1 VPNAASGAACAV
13 TIAPEASCV
22 NHGHSVG
29 MGCQRPEI
37 TDVANED
44 RSAGLGH
51 GDDQGVN
58 GRSALR
64 RGAQHAGSASEAWQ
78 EFRNLYELPTLWAPD

>member
-1 VPNAASGAACAV
+1 
-13 TIAPEASCV
+13 V
-22 NHGHSVG
+22 NHGYGVG

-37 TDVANED
+37 TDVTNED

-58 GRSALR
+58 GWSALR
-64 RGAQHAGSASEAWQ
+64 
-78 EFRNLYELPTLWAPD
+78 